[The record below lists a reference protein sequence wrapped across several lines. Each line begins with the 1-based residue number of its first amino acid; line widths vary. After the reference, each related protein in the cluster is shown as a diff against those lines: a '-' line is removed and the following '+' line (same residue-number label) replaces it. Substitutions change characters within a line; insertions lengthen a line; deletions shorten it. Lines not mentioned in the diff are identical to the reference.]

1 MAKARC
7 KQETFKPCEIPEM
20 EVNAVFI
27 DGVGGD
33 GEAAEVIY
41 PRPCRKQLMAQ
52 GLKMGTCRLLSPNLR
67 ADCAI
72 FTVFWNLLLSGSEKN
87 VFAVVLY
94 KYRCK
99 AHSQVHIIPGT

>member
-41 PRPCRKQLMAQ
+41 PMPCRKQLMAQ

-67 ADCAI
+67 ADYAI
-72 FTVFWNLLLSGSEKN
+72 SLFSGICFCLVQRKMC
-87 VFAVVLY
+87 LW
-94 KYRCK
+94 
-99 AHSQVHIIPGT
+99 